1 MNTAEIGVTL
11 RRLRDRALIRVVG
24 RSSRRLQ
31 LVGPRGAAEIVAPEE
46 HRWAQFRSHYPTYD
60 FWLPELCR
68 LVGEQLPTSAIV
80 DVGAN
85 IGDTAALIRLHGATN
100 PLICVEPS
108 ERFAG
113 YLREN
118 IQRNPRLFGSVRVE
132 QCFIGKP
139 GDALALLEHRGTA
152 QSLRVA
158 GERAGRAADRP
169 QVLPL
174 SAVVEPSTRVG
185 LVKIDT
191 DGYDAEVVESDP
203 KFLEQD
209 QPIIWVEVTPVS
221 EADVHRWMELTRKLA
236 ALGYGEAY
244 LFDNFGHFMI
254 RIRDPGTVNADQMRD
269 LLDYVVRAR
278 LGRAVV
284 HYLDVCLVPSC
295 MQEVSAAFRAR
306 LAAPLAG

>member
-1 MNTAEIGVTL
+1 MTL

-31 LVGPRGAAEIVAPEE
+31 LVGPRGATEIVAPEE
-46 HRWAQFRSHYPTYD
+46 HRWAQFRSDYPTYD

-68 LVGEQLPTSAIV
+68 LVGEQLPASAIL

-85 IGDTAALIRLHGATN
+85 IGDTAALIRLHGAAN

-118 IQRNPRLFGSVRVE
+118 IQRNPGLFGSIRVE
-132 QCFIGKP
+132 QCFIGKA
-139 GDALALLEHRGTA
+139 GDALELVEHRGTA
-152 QSLRVA
+152 QPLRIA
-158 GERAGRAADRP
+158 GERAARPADRP
-169 QVLPL
+169 HVLPL
-174 SAVVEPSTRVG
+174 GAVVEPGTRVG

-191 DGYDAEVVESDP
+191 DGYDADVLESDP
-203 KFLEQD
+203 TFLEHD
-209 QPIIWVEVTPVS
+209 QPIIWVEVTPVAV
-221 EADVHRWMELTRKLA
+221 ADVHRWMELTGRLA
-236 ALGYGEAY
+236 ALGYSEAY
-244 LFDNFGHFMI
+244 VFDNFGHFMT
-254 RIRDPGTVNADQMRD
+254 RVRDPGAANAEQMRD

-278 LGRAVV
+278 VGRAVV
-284 HYLDVCLVPSC
+284 HYLDVCLVPSS